1 MEHPKKKVVR
11 LTLIL
16 HDDTS
21 NFVQPRKQ
29 PLDVPAPLVSLPP
42 TSTLGRPL
50 SILKMRSLKQN
61 GNRHDLCSLAVLRL
75 SLHPVG
81 YTGR

>member
-1 MEHPKKKVVR
+1 MEHAQKKVVGSTF
-11 LTLIL
+11 LM

-21 NFVQPRKQ
+21 NFVQPHKQ
-29 PLDVPAPLVSLPP
+29 LLDFPAPLVSLPP